1 MKKDILSDDYFEKYK
16 AHQTAPIDATPTGIR
31 TVDAVC
37 RDAGGGVGVG
47 RGWFVVLAAASG
59 GGKSVLSLNFIAS
72 ALKNDEPVGM
82 ASLEMSNEQV
92 ATRLYSI
99 ITKTPIN
106 QLEHGGFS
114 AKTWDE
120 VRGELGDLPPVY
132 VPERL
137 LSSYGSVI
145 EYAEECY
152 ASGCRYIVVDYLQL
166 IDSGVTEEGIYQSTQ
181 RVVTALRA
189 FGVDKGCTVLCL
201 SQFNRATSA
210 NYDDSPRATSL
221 HGGMIIEASSDVVLV
236 VDHSKAKRA
245 GPTQNRLLTYLNVAK
260 NRHGPLVSV
269 PIELSL
275 SDLTVREANPL
286 EEEEEWPK

>member
-1 MKKDILSDDYFEKYK
+1 MKQDILSGDYFEKYK
-16 AHQTAPIDATPTGIR
+16 AHQTAPVDATSTGIR

-37 RDAGGGVGVG
+37 RDAGGGVGIG
-47 RGWFVVLAAASG
+47 RGWFWVLAAASG

-72 ALKNDEPVGM
+72 ALKNGEPVGL

-106 QLEHGGFS
+106 KLEHGGFNS
-114 AKTWDE
+114 RTWDE

-137 LSSYGSVI
+137 LSSYQSVI

-152 ASGCRYIVVDYLQL
+152 DSGCRYIVVDYLQL

-189 FGVDKGCTVLCL
+189 FAVDKGCTVLCL

-210 NYDDSPRATSL
+210 NYDESPRATSL
-221 HGGMIIEASSDVVLV
+221 HGGMIIEASADIVLV
-236 VDHSKAKRA
+236 VDHSKTKRA
-245 GPTQNRLLTYLNVAK
+245 GITQNRLLTYLDVAK
-260 NRHGPLVSV
+260 SRHGPLVSV
-269 PIELSL
+269 PIEISL
-275 SDLTVREANPL
+275 SDLTVREADPL
-286 EEEEEWPK
+286 EEEEEWPR